1 MVFDYALALF
11 KTDETLLGR
20 FPINVD
26 WEPALEWSQFVA
38 MRRGATEPNTSAKVE
53 PLWHRERHA
62 PYVEGFS
69 VALEGEAPASF
80 PLEYFAADAE
90 RVAHRLIENGKLER
104 GAAYLY
110 SVLAYRARAENS
122 GFKVLF
128 TVEDATPPFDI
139 REVSLEGA
147 LCRATAL
154 GPNDPDDM
162 PALFPSSLLE
172 ETKRLARHAGSN
184 ETGGILVGH
193 VCRDPSSEELFVQ
206 VTAQIHATHARADS
220 TSLHFT
226 SETWSAVR
234 TALDLRE
241 EQETM
246 LGWWH
251 SHPVASWCQKCPPER
266 QRECALSEGF
276 FSSHDRALQRTVFPK
291 AHSLGLVVNAV
302 GGADFTLSLF
312 GWKKGLLLAR
322 GLHVTH
328 HDSI

>member
-1 MVFDYALALF
+1 MVFDYALSLF
-11 KTDETLLGR
+11 KADETPLGR
-20 FPINVD
+20 FPIDVD
-26 WEPALEWSQFVA
+26 WEPALEWCQFAA
-38 MRRGATEPNTSAKVE
+38 MRRGSAETKTRAIVA
-53 PLWHRERHA
+53 PLWHRQRHA

-90 RVAHRLIENGKLER
+90 RVARRLIENGKLER

-110 SVLAYRARAENS
+110 SVLAYRAQAENS
-122 GFKVLF
+122 CFKAPF
-128 TVEDATPPFDI
+128 TVEDASPPFDI
-139 REVSLEGA
+139 RDVSLEDA
-147 LCRATAL
+147 ICSATVL

-162 PALFPSSLLE
+162 PALFPWSLLE
-172 ETKRLARHAGSN
+172 ETKRLAQHAGSN

-193 VCRDPSSEELFVQ
+193 VCRDPSSGEIFVQ
-206 VTAQIHATHARADS
+206 VNAQIHATDARADS

-226 SETWSAVR
+226 SQTWSDLRA
-234 TALDLRE
+234 ALDLRGE
-241 EQETM
+241 GESL

-251 SHPVASWCQKCPPER
+251 SHPVASWCRKCPPER

-276 FSSHDRALQRTVFPK
+276 FSAHDRALQRTVFPK

-302 GGADFTLSLF
+302 GCGDFTHSLF
-312 GWKKGLLLAR
+312 GWKKGLLLTR
-322 GLHVTH
+322 GLHVTN